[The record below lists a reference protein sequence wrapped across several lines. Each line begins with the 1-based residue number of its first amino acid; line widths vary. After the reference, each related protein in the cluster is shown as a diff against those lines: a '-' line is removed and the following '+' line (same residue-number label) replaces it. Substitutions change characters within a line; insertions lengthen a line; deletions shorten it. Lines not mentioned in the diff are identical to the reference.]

1 MTVLSVKPVIRKRSR
16 VNDFDRIFDGFFNAG
31 FPAANPNGNGLKAKP
46 AVNVLE
52 TGDAFRIE
60 VAAPGL
66 EKGDFIV
73 DVDKNVL
80 RIEVNKEFK
89 AEEGESYKRL
99 EFGYYAFKRSFQLP
113 ETVDTDGIDANYVN
127 GILLIALPK
136 KEEAKEKPAR
146 TIQIG

>member
-1 MTVLSVKPVIRKRSR
+1 MTVVNVKPVVRKRNQF
-16 VNDFDRIFDGFFNAG
+16 NDFDRIFNEFFHAG
-31 FPAANPNGNGLKAKP
+31 LPAANRNGNSLKAKP
-46 AVNVLE
+46 AVNVIE
-52 TGDAFRIE
+52 NGGAFRIE

-66 EKGDFIV
+66 EKGDFAV

-89 AEEGESYKRL
+89 AKEGETYKRR
-99 EFGYYAFKRSFQLP
+99 EFGYHAFKRSFQLP
-113 ETVDTDGIDANYVN
+113 DTIDTDGISANYVN
-127 GILLIALPK
+127 GILLVNLPK